1 MCLKNTLSIIR
12 VTQGREK
19 NSRQRAQIGM
29 LLIQRVMLFVVKQL
43 SKIEVLR
50 IQKIK
55 IEDWQENKNVEVERK
70 KPLFL

>member
-1 MCLKNTLSIIR
+1 MCSKNTLSIIR

-19 NSRQRAQIGM
+19 NSHQRAQIGM
-29 LLIQRVMLFVVKQL
+29 LLIQRVMLFFVKQM